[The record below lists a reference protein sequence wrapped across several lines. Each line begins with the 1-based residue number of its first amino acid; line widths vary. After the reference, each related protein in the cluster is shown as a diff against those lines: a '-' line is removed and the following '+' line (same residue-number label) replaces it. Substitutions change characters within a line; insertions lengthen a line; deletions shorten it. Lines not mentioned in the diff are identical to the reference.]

1 MSRGPFSS
9 SNETEVY
16 VWEDGSMGRS
26 ASDCDGRQ
34 FGPRP
39 DVVGVWAGGAAVGVP
54 SADSRVLGIASGIVG
69 AFVVDGI
76 AARLILPLAY
86 TRPSFAVVA
95 LLAWIVGLRF
105 AIAAFLALPTW
116 AIIVAFFVVA
126 FGYTA
131 RWPAKSK

>member
-1 MSRGPFSS
+1 MSGKTALWGARRAIAMVVNLALVLTSL
-9 SNETEVY
+9 V
-16 VWEDGSMGRS
+16 
-26 ASDCDGRQ
+26 
-34 FGPRP
+34 FGL
-39 DVVGVWAGGAAVGVP
+39 VVLLWAFQAT
-54 SADSRVLGIASGIVG
+54 DSRVLGIASGIVG

>member
-1 MSRGPFSS
+1 MSGKTALWGARRAIAMVVNLVLVLTSL
-9 SNETEVY
+9 V
-16 VWEDGSMGRS
+16 
-26 ASDCDGRQ
+26 
-34 FGPRP
+34 FGL
-39 DVVGVWAGGAAVGVP
+39 VVLLWAFQAT
-54 SADSRVLGIASGIVG
+54 DSRVLGIASGIVG